1 MEHHQYI
8 MEPHGT
14 LIKHYGSF
22 MEPHRNFIKY
32 IKHMI
37 ISIRYR
43 KTHVNLYWVQKNVQ
57 QSLLGTEKRMVI
69 SIRYRK
75 TYSNLYLVQKN
86 VQ

>member
-1 MEHHQYI
+1 MLSVEITIYITHGNLVEHHQYI

-43 KTHVNLYWVQKNVQ
+43 KTHVNLY
-57 QSLLGTEKRMVI
+57 
-69 SIRYRK
+69 
-75 TYSNLYLVQKN
+75 
-86 VQ
+86 